1 MADTSNEYDKAVT
14 QADQEYQRALRS
26 GQPELEQAARDKL
39 NEARRNRDNWHKA
52 QMGIAPVEAPA
63 DKPHTNT
70 TTNKPE
76 SGNLT
81 DKGYPGSR
89 GDNWQPSNGNLT
101 DKGFSGSRDGGEGAT
116 YFGNGNLTDKGYP
129 GSRNGGQGAIYHER
143 TQAQTEEKK
152 PGEKPVKN
160 KNWRINV
167 NSNGLS
173 GTFYRD
179 IGAMLTG
186 RPVGNRE
193 DVEADI
199 YKQHMH
205 QDNNEAARHDMMS
218 QGATLHG
225 TRNEYA
231 EAGKEASFKNDTM
244 NRQRMNQTAFT
255 GSNRGRMRE
264 LTEPNV
270 QDWRT
275 YGAQQRQ
282 LGGQYADTADQNRH
296 NAIDDN
302 GASKEARLNSRDYD
316 RDLNESRRLSLGLG
330 YGKDRQV
337 PAQKPNTQT
346 PQPKVEETSEP
357 NDDTPENY
365 NTNWHHVL
373 NYITFGNDPT
383 SGWSNDQKD
392 GGNARRFAEA
402 HGWKP
407 VNMTQEQWDAQG
419 ADAEGMRQQI
429 VAEQNPDFYN
439 AWQQGSKRFDVNG
452 NQTNVGDNGATV
464 QQFENQS
471 SVQGGYAN
479 GTSCAK
485 PGLAWVG
492 ENGPELVNFNGGEQ
506 VYPMDIKR
514 MFQEVSDERCKR
526 IKAKFDTDGEDA
538 LTEDDLYFLADKAG
552 DFNGRSI
559 FDKDRDS
566 WSDDIIDGY
575 AEHIRNYLYNY
586 KPGTEEI
593 DPRIDPD
600 EDHIGPMAQDI
611 EKVNPAC
618 IKETPEGVK
627 TVDTGRLAMM
637 NAGVIGDLARRLLVL
652 EQMLGVQN
660 G

>member
-1 MADTSNEYDKAVT
+1 
-14 QADQEYQRALRS
+14 
-26 GQPELEQAARDKL
+26 
-39 NEARRNRDNWHKA
+39 
-52 QMGIAPVEAPA
+52 
-63 DKPHTNT
+63 
-70 TTNKPE
+70 
-76 SGNLT
+76 LT
-81 DKGYPGSR
+81 DRGYP
-89 GDNWQPSNGNLT
+89 
-101 DKGFSGSRDGGEGAT
+101 GSRDGGEGAVFNEKT
-116 YFGNGNLTDKGYP
+116 
-129 GSRNGGQGAIYHER
+129 E
-143 TQAQTEEKK
+143 EEKK
-152 PGEKPVKN
+152 PTTKPVN
-160 KNWRINV
+160 NRGNA
-167 NSNGLS
+167 GLS
-173 GTFYRD
+173 ATFYRD
-179 IGAMLTG
+179 IGAMFTG

-199 YKQHMH
+199 YNQHMH
-205 QDNNEAARHDMMS
+205 QKNNEAARHDMMS
-218 QGATLHG
+218 QDAMQRG

-264 LTEPNV
+264 LTEPDV
-270 QDWRT
+270 QNWRD
-275 YGAQQRQ
+275 YGTQQRQ
-282 LGGQYADTADQNRH
+282 LGGKYADMADAGRSA
-296 NAIDDN
+296 AIDFN
-302 GASKEARLNSRDYD
+302 GASKEAKLNSRDYD

-330 YGKDRQV
+330 YGKDKQI
-337 PAQKPNTQT
+337 PSQTPNTQNE
-346 PQPKVEETSEP
+346 QPKTEETPKP

-365 NTNWHHVL
+365 NTNWHNVL
-373 NYITFGNDPT
+373 NYITFGNDQT

-419 ADAEGMRQQI
+419 ADAEGIRQQI
-429 VAEQNPDFYN
+429 VAEQNPDFYK
-439 AWQQGSKRFDVNG
+439 AWQEGSKRFDESG

-464 QQFENQS
+464 EQFQNQS
-471 SVQGGYAN
+471 TVQGGYAN

-492 ENGPELVNFNGGEQ
+492 EKGPELVNFNGGEQ

-526 IKAKFDTDGEDA
+526 IKAKFDAGGEDA
-538 LTEDDLYFLADKAG
+538 LTEDDLYFLADRAG
-552 DFNGRSI
+552 DFNGKSI

-600 EDHIGPMAQDI
+600 EEHIGPMAQDI